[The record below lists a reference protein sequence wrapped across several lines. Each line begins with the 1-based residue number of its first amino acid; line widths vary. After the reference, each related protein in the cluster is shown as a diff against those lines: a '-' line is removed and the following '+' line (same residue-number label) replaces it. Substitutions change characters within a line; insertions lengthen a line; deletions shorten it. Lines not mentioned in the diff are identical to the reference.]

1 VRPND
6 PTVVVLND
14 GISKIVSYRFDGAT
28 FQELWRVDR
37 EDALSAPA
45 IKGSEIAFFSG
56 TTHYLG
62 FNAFGQINRAGDI
75 IGSHTPPTIV
85 PTGAVVFINRLRRM
99 IVAAGGQYDAGGDT
113 IAPAVASRNFIYI
126 SVPRG
131 LVTYRASDFQFV
143 SVYDWPN
150 GDRGGRSEPVIG
162 PNGFIY
168 ALAGNKLYTF
178 FPNTGPASRGNVAT
192 GGVVGGDVGGN
203 DAGDT
208 GQPKPMHNAVNPA
221 ILTAPQATTDGGSGS
236 GNAVTGGKVFQAQPN
251 AILNGAAPAAPEQVP
266 EQPPL
271 QEAALPTLQQFDPPL
286 TASGKALSACVDSDF
301 DDCGKAAARAFCESM
316 GFTKASDIDIDTKKV
331 QAETLG
337 GALCT
342 AKKCKVVDKVTCSR

>member
-1 VRPND
+1 
-6 PTVVVLND
+6 
-14 GISKIVSYRFDGAT
+14 
-28 FQELWRVDR
+28 
-37 EDALSAPA
+37 
-45 IKGSEIAFFSG
+45 
-56 TTHYLG
+56 
-62 FNAFGQINRAGDI
+62 
-75 IGSHTPPTIV
+75 
-85 PTGAVVFINRLRRM
+85 
-99 IVAAGGQYDAGGDT
+99 
-113 IAPAVASRNFIYI
+113 
-126 SVPRG
+126 VPRG